1 MKTLFRVKTW
11 QNERHIGFNAY
22 TFWGFIGHKKGFA
35 NKWFTSLIPFSSGKA
50 AWHFLGF
57 RFTKD
62 YGYVSLERNEIN
74 GWHTTDYALVDKLRN
89 L

>member
-11 QNERHIGFNAY
+11 ENNHTIGFNAY
-22 TFWGFIGHKKGFA
+22 NFWGFIGFKKGFSD
-35 NKWFTSLIPFSSGKA
+35 KLLSSIIPFSKGKA

-62 YGYVSLERNEIN
+62 FGYVSKERNEIN
-74 GWHTTDYALVDKLRN
+74 GWYTTEYDLVKKLRN